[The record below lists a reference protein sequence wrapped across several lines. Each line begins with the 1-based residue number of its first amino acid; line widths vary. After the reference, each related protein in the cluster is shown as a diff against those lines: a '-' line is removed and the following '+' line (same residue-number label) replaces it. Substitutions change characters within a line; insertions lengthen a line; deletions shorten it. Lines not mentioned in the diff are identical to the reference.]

1 MILEIVSGYSKYSH
15 DNKRLEEHKK
25 PPIYAEVLR
34 VSSRVRHRQ
43 RIVTKPLLR
52 LECLRR
58 RLNVTSPTLNLYL
71 SHIRLSLIIALLTDS
86 FILIFKTHTVSLS
99 ALVSDSHRVKLIK
112 AQV

>member
-1 MILEIVSGYSKYSH
+1 MFSLPS
-15 DNKRLEEHKK
+15 
-25 PPIYAEVLR
+25 
-34 VSSRVRHRQ
+34 
-43 RIVTKPLLR
+43 
-52 LECLRR
+52 
-58 RLNVTSPTLNLYL
+58 LNPCL